1 MKRLGNM
8 KQVIELIDEKI
19 DFLNQQ
25 NVAGA
30 LMRLAGWF
38 DESKVNTVIDSNK
51 IVIKELTDLRMKVL
65 ELML

>member
-1 MKRLGNM
+1 M
-8 KQVIELIDEKI
+8 KQIIELIDEKI

-25 NVAGA
+25 NGMGA
-30 LMRLAGWF
+30 LMKLAGWF

>member
-1 MKRLGNM
+1 MNRQVELKN
-8 KQVIELIDEKI
+8 VIEIIDEKI

-25 NVAGA
+25 NGAGA

-51 IVIKELTDLRMKVL
+51 IVINELTDLRMKVL